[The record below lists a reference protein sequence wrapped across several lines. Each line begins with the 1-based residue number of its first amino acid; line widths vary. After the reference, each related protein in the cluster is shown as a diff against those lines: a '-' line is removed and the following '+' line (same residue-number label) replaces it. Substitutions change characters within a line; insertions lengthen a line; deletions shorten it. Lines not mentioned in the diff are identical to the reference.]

1 MLQTKHKTTCSYCGV
16 GCGLIVTEED
26 PRSGKLSVQ
35 GDPDHPA
42 NLGRLCSKGMNLHH
56 VAMDTTDRLLYPQM
70 RQSPGAPLERVSWDQ
85 AIGRAAA
92 VFKSVIERHGP
103 DAVGFYVSGQ
113 LLTEEYYLV
122 NKLTK
127 GFLGTANID
136 TNSRLCMSSAVVA
149 YKQALGEDSVP
160 ITYEDI
166 DECEVF
172 FIAGA
177 NPAWCHPILFRRIED
192 RKAAA
197 PNTKIIVAD
206 PRRTDTC
213 ELADLHLQLK
223 PGTDV
228 TLYNAI
234 ARCLIESGNIDHK
247 FIEAHTEGFEKLKAC
262 VFERDVAEAAA
273 ICDVP
278 EEQIR
283 LAAGMIGDAKSFLT
297 LWAMGLNQ
305 SAIGVRKNLALINLN
320 LITGHIGRPG
330 SGPFSLTGQPNAM
343 GGREVG
349 GLANMLAAHR
359 DLTNPAHRAEVA
371 AHWNV
376 PVDRIPQSPGLSAVD
391 MFAALREDRLKAV
404 WIVCT
409 NPLVSLPDTNLVE
422 EALAR
427 GRFVI
432 VQDVSR
438 NSDTARYADLLLPA
452 AGWLEKEG
460 TMTNSDRRVSY
471 LPRLRQA
478 PGEALPDADIFARF
492 AQAMGY
498 GEAFAYYSKSNADA
512 AKDAP
517 KDASKDGSRRGELQG
532 SAAVYREHCEL
543 TRGTNLDVSG
553 LSYERLKQGSV
564 QWPVPRAGHSGTP
577 RLFADGRFYT
587 PNGRARLFDCPDENT
602 SESCSPDY
610 PFVLTTGRIRDQWH
624 TMTRTG
630 KVRRLGTHIK
640 RPYLEI
646 HPADAAE
653 LAIENDDL
661 VEVTGRRGS
670 VRLRAKLTD
679 SIKNGVVFAPM
690 HWGKILNN
698 AGARANNITNPLY
711 DPVSKEPDFKF
722 SAVRVNKYSPLAAR
736 RILVIGAGAA
746 SFAFVETHRRENR
759 TDRITILSREAEAF
773 YNRILLPEYID
784 GRRSFED
791 LRLATADFAREY
803 EVEIQANTGAAR
815 IDREARR
822 VIAEDGR
829 SFDYDILVL
838 ATGSRPRRHPHPAL
852 AASENGAPIYSL
864 RNRGDAERIRDRAGS
879 APLIIGGGLLGI
891 ELADALRNTGHIA
904 HPGTAH
910 AKKATGYHAGNENGD
925 ARIEKRRVI
934 LVHRSA
940 HLMSKQLDR
949 SAAGL
954 LSEALQ
960 TRKGIELYLN
970 DEVIGL
976 YPEGSG
982 AAGANSSGTA
992 TGDERKWTAYLASGK
1007 RLSCTSVIC
1016 AMGTEPE
1023 TGLARAAGLRTNFGV
1038 LVDAYL
1044 RTSDPDIYAIGEV
1057 IEFEHRTYGTTLAA
1071 AAQAETLAGV
1081 LSGDPTVYY
1090 RGSIDLNILKVEGVP
1105 LVSMGAIKAERPGD
1119 EVLVASDLSR
1129 GHYKK
1134 FIIRDGRLAGCILVG
1149 DTSQLPVL
1157 RNFHESQ
1164 LELEKERETLL
1175 GASGD
1180 SAAKAANGRIVCSC
1194 NQIGEGDLKDAI
1206 AAGAPDAESLCAAT
1220 GAGSGCGS
1228 CKPEVRRLFESLRN
1242 PENAASP
1249 TSVMSGAAAGG
1260 AR

>member
-56 VAMDTTDRLLYPQM
+56 VAMDTSDRLLYPQM
-70 RQSPGAPLERVSWDQ
+70 RRSPGAPLERVSWDQ
-85 AIGRAAA
+85 AMQRAAA
-92 VFKSVIERHGP
+92 VFKSVIDRHGP

-234 ARCLIESGNIDHK
+234 GRCLLESGKIDHK

-278 EEQIR
+278 EAQIR

-376 PVDRIPQSPGLSAVD
+376 PAERIPQSPGLSAVD
-391 MFAALREDRLKAV
+391 MFTALREDRLKAV

-422 EALAR
+422 EALSR

-432 VQDVSR
+432 VQDISR
-438 NSDTARYADLLLPA
+438 NSDTAHYADLLLPA

-478 PGEALPDADIFARF
+478 PGEALPDAEIFARF

-498 GEAFAYYSKSNADA
+498 GEEFSYYSES
-512 AKDAP
+512 AK
-517 KDASKDGSRRGELQG
+517 ASASGASEASG

-553 LSYERLKQGSV
+553 LSYERLKQGTV

-587 PNGRARLFDCPDENT
+587 PTGRARLFDCPDENT

-646 HPADAAE
+646 HPVDAAA
-653 LAIENDDL
+653 LAIASDDL
-661 VEVTGRRGS
+661 VEVAGRRGS
-670 VRLRAKLTD
+670 IRLRAKLTD
-679 SIKNGVVFAPM
+679 SIKRGVVFAPM

-722 SAVRVNKYSPLAAR
+722 SAVRVQKYSPAAAR
-736 RILVIGAGAA
+736 RIVVIGAGAA
-746 SFAFVETHRRENR
+746 SFAFVEAHRRENR
-759 TDRITILSREAEAF
+759 ADRITILSREPEAF

-784 GRRSFED
+784 GRRRFED
-791 LRLATADFAREY
+791 LRLAAADFAREY
-803 EVEIQANTGAAR
+803 DVEIQANTGAGH
-815 IDREARR
+815 IDRKARR
-822 VIAEDGR
+822 VVAEDGR
-829 SFDYDILVL
+829 SFPYDILVL

-852 AASENGAPIYSL
+852 SASENGAPVYTL

-879 APLIIGGGLLGI
+879 APLIVGGGLLGI
-891 ELADALRNTGHIA
+891 ELADALRNA
-904 HPGTAH
+904 PRA
-910 AKKATGYHAGNENGD
+910 NGD
-925 ARIEKRRVI
+925 ARSEKRRVL
-934 LVHRSA
+934 LVHRST

-954 LSEALQ
+954 LADALQ

-982 AAGANSSGTA
+982 ATA
-992 TGDERKWTAYLASGK
+992 THSSASAAGGEPRWTAYLASGK

-1023 TGLARAAGLRTNFGV
+1023 TNLARAAGLRTNFGV
-1038 LVDAYL
+1038 LVDEYL

-1057 IEFEHRTYGTTLAA
+1057 IEFKHRTYGTTLAA

-1081 LSGDPTVYY
+1081 LAGDPTVHYQ
-1090 RGSIDLNILKVEGVP
+1090 GSIDLNILKVEGVP
-1105 LVSMGAIKAERPGD
+1105 LVSMGAIKIERPGD

-1157 RNFHESQ
+1157 RNFHETQ

-1175 GASGD
+1175 GGSGD
-1180 SAAKAANGRIVCSC
+1180 GCSKAAQGPVVCSC
-1194 NQIGEGDLKDAI
+1194 NQIGEGDLIDAI
-1206 AAGAPDAESLCAAT
+1206 DAGAADAESLCAAT

-1228 CKPEVRRLFESLRN
+1228 CKPEVRRLFETLGSSKN
-1242 PENAASP
+1242 KSNAATPIAP
-1249 TSVMSGAAAGG
+1249 TTAMSGAVVGG
-1260 AR
+1260 AQ